1 MPHASRDREL
11 RRAWRRNWLT
21 SLFEFCTP
29 DLQRQSWISGTGEWV
44 SSYVE
49 CMCGYFDDLALEEGY
64 QRRVAEGLLSEE
76 EAAMVAE
83 FHSQARAYEPPR
95 GGSHHDAILADPAW
109 ASVVASAQRAWAL
122 LKPQLSDPEDVE
134 LVASLEARSWRASD
148 RP

>member
-49 CMCGYFDDLALEEGY
+49 CMCGYFDDLALD
-64 QRRVAEGLLSEE
+64 VAE
-76 EAAMVAE
+76 
-83 FHSQARAYEPPR
+83 ARANPTNHEVGHWLGLYHTVPN
-95 GGSHHDAILADPAW
+95 SNSPA
-109 ASVVASAQRAWAL
+109 A
-122 LKPQLSDPEDVE
+122 PT
-134 LVASLEARSWRASD
+134 
-148 RP
+148 